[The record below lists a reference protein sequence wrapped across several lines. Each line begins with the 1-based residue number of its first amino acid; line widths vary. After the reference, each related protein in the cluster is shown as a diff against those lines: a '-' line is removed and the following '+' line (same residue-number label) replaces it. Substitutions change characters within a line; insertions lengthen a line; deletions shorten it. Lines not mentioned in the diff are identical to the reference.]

1 MLRYLAGAASMLV
14 LIAAGFFLART
25 MAVAEQPFASP
36 PAAQG
41 LVDADAGGAPVPPQ
55 ASEKS
60 KEEKRFNRYDRD
72 KNGVVARAEYLLS
85 RQKAYT
91 KLDTNGDGTLSFEEF
106 AVKTSDKFKKADG
119 DASGGLDRKEFATTR
134 IIRKAKATPRCD
146 CSRAVPQ
153 PPMAPLED
161 DEDS

>member
-25 MAVAEQPFASP
+25 MAIAEQPAPP
-36 PAAQG
+36 PAAGQA
-41 LVDADAGGAPVPPQ
+41 LLEAAGTDLPAPPQ

-72 KNGVVARAEYLLS
+72 RNGMVARAEYLLS
-85 RQKAYT
+85 RQKAYA
-91 KLDTNGDGTLSFEEF
+91 KLDINGDGVLSFEEF
-106 AVKTSDKFKKADG
+106 AVKTSDKFRKADG
-119 DASGGLDRKEFATTR
+119 DGSGALDRKEFATTR
-134 IIRKAKATPRCD
+134 TIRKAKASPRCD

-153 PPMAPLED
+153 PPMASA
-161 DEDS
+161 DEEES